1 LHGGLVFGKDPRT
14 LFIRDGSAHA
24 VAVRTALLVRHQL
37 PAVDVGI
44 AVQGRRDGR
53 FCGPALAGLLRGCM
67 H

>member
-1 LHGGLVFGKDPRT
+1 LHGGLVFGKDPRAI
-14 LFIRDGSAHA
+14 FIRDGGAHA

-44 AVQGRRDGR
+44 AVQGGRDGR
-53 FCGPALAGLLRGCM
+53 FCGPALGRLLRGCM